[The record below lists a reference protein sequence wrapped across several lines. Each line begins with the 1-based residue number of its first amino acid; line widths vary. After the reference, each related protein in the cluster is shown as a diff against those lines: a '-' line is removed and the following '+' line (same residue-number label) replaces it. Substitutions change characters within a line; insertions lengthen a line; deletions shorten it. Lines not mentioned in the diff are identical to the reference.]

1 MRVAICSVLLVAFA
15 SMPVFCDEA
24 EFQITFEASWTLQ
37 PLPGNAHFSPLIGA
51 THSAADEIFSV
62 GTMVSPGVENVAE
75 LGVTNLLQSEINQ
88 KIANGTVGELILR
101 PGNVGPANTVT
112 VDFTADSENSLVSML
127 TMIAPSPD
135 WFVGMNSIDLR
146 DENGWIEEVEIVL
159 NSYDAGTEE
168 GDTFSL
174 ANPATNPQSVVAG
187 LDAVVPTNPLFDFG
201 SIATVTIVRIN
212 APDFEVG
219 DVNQDEVIDMQDVGP
234 FVEAIISG
242 EFQIEADVNCDGV
255 VTLLD
260 VQPFVE
266 LLTN

>member
-127 TMIAPSPD
+127 TMIACLLYTSPSPR
-135 WFVGMNSIDLR
+135 DLSTSR
-146 DENGWIEEVEIVL
+146 MP
-159 NSYDAGTEE
+159 SSA
-168 GDTFSL
+168 
-174 ANPATNPQSVVAG
+174 
-187 LDAVVPTNPLFDFG
+187 
-201 SIATVTIVRIN
+201 
-212 APDFEVG
+212 
-219 DVNQDEVIDMQDVGP
+219 
-234 FVEAIISG
+234 
-242 EFQIEADVNCDGV
+242 
-255 VTLLD
+255 
-260 VQPFVE
+260 
-266 LLTN
+266 